1 MKHELTLKTE
11 TEVRAFVAL
20 HRLADRE
27 AFTPPYHSGHAWVA
41 FHDTFGQETITQE
54 EEEAFSNVCYLTRV
68 SVADS
73 KTKVFELMH
82 ELAGACFN
90 IDYDLEDWDEYRRH
104 EREVV
109 DTMVEH
115 QLKRFGLK

>member
-27 AFTPPYHSGHAWVA
+27 AFTPPYESNHDWVA
-41 FHDTFGQETITQE
+41 FHDTFGQETITEE
-54 EEEAFSNVCYLTRV
+54 EEEAFSDVCFLTG
-68 SVADS
+68 ACFCDS
-73 KTKVFELMH
+73 KTEVFELMH
-82 ELAGACFN
+82 DLAGACFN
-90 IDYDLEDWDEYRRH
+90 IDYEIEDWDEYCRH

-109 DTMVEH
+109 DAMVEH